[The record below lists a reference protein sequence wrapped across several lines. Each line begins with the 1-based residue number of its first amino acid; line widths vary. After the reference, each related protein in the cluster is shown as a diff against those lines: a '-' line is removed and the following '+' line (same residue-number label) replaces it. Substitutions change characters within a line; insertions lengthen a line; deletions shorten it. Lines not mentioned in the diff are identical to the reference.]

1 MAAPAGGRVLSL
13 GDEVGRVSQRSI
25 VPAAATVAT
34 GLAVVLIA
42 VAVWAV
48 VSVLSGGS
56 VDAIETLSFAAVFA
70 VVYFGA
76 LSALDGREG

>member
-1 MAAPAGGRVLSL
+1 MRPTSL
-13 GDEVGRVSQRSI
+13 

-42 VAVWAV
+42 VTVWTV
-48 VSVLSGGS
+48 VSVLSGDS
-56 VDAIETLSFAAVFA
+56 VDALEALSFAAVFA

-76 LSALDGREG
+76 LSVLGDSSG